1 MLTERRIRDAKPESQ
16 TRFLWDGQVKNLGV
30 RITPKGAKS
39 YVLFY
44 RAAGRKHL
52 ATLARCSEVS
62 LKAARER
69 AGAELAAIRADEIAP
84 LDRQREAREALT
96 VNDLLDRFFDSY
108 VPDRIANGRM
118 TRTTATK
125 YGNQADAY
133 LRPALGKRPVA
144 DVTRFDVEKMAK
156 RLARTPTLRNRVLA
170 FASRVFTLAEHWEW
184 RPQRTNP
191 VRGVDRAKEQARDRV
206 LAPLELAALS
216 AALAERE
223 ASHLFAVAAIRVA
236 AMSGLRISECL
247 SMRWKHVSSLT
258 GRVVLPE
265 TKTGR
270 RVVPLAAPVLELL
283 SRLPRIYGND
293 CVFAGAR
300 NGAPVT
306 YKTTRDLFA
315 AACERAGLE
324 DVRLHDLRR
333 SVATNLAASGVN
345 AYTLRDVLGHAT
357 LAMSNRYVRMAGDAL
372 TEVTER
378 AAEMTAAAMAGK
390 SGEIVPMGRR
400 HG

>member
-1 MLTERRIRDAKPESQ
+1 MLTERRIRDAGPELK

-52 ATLARCSEVS
+52 ATLARCSEIS

-69 AGAELAAIRADEIAP
+69 AGAELAAIRAGETAP

-170 FASRVFTLAEHWEW
+170 FASRVFILAEHWEW

-247 SMRWKHVSSLT
+247 SMRWKHVSSET
-258 GRVVLPE
+258 GRVVLSE

-283 SRLPRIYGND
+283 SGSRASTATIVSSPALATGRPSRTRLPGT
-293 CVFAGAR
+293 CS
-300 NGAPVT
+300 
-306 YKTTRDLFA
+306 
-315 AACERAGLE
+315 
-324 DVRLHDLRR
+324 RR
-333 SVATNLAASGVN
+333 RASGPGSRISGSTTCGV
-345 AYTLRDVLGHAT
+345 AWRRISRLRESMPT
-357 LAMSNRYVRMAGDAL
+357 RCE
-372 TEVTER
+372 TC
-378 AAEMTAAAMAGK
+378 
-390 SGEIVPMGRR
+390 SGIPRWQ
-400 HG
+400 